1 MVSETDRYRIKLLL
15 ENDMEKSHGMTN
27 GEIGERLRQALQLQ
41 NRRSIRSFQKELAGK
56 APRTGIKGTS
66 YASVHDY
73 VSGKVVPRPDWLSAA
88 ARILGVRLQW
98 LSAGTGAMTHMDSV
112 EGVDQTLE
120 HLNQE
125 AAKLRVLVS
134 EALEPLELARHPIG
148 QVLFR
153 YFWERHDLV
162 GYIWA
167 VADDHEDVDH
177 ETLKALRS
185 QIRDDV
191 QASFS
196 VALSLKDRDY
206 RQYLAAVLSQLSVL
220 YLRDGT

>member
-1 MVSETDRYRIKLLL
+1 
-15 ENDMEKSHGMTN
+15 MTN

-73 VSGKVVPRPDWLSAA
+73 VSGKVVPRPDWISAA
-88 ARILGVRLQW
+88 AKILGVRHQW
-98 LSAGTGAMTHMDSV
+98 LSAGTGAMTHMDAAAD
-112 EGVDQTLE
+112 EDQVQELV
-120 HLNQE
+120 NQT
-125 AAKLRVLVS
+125 AGRLCGLMD
-134 EALEPLELARHPIG
+134 EALEPLELARSSIGHAIG
-148 QVLFR
+148 QVLFK
-153 YFWERHDLV
+153 YFWWRHDLDD
-162 GYIWA
+162 YLWSA
-167 VADDHEDVDH
+167 SEDHEELDD

-191 QASFS
+191 QASFR
-196 VALSLKDRDY
+196 VALSLKDRDQ

-220 YLRDGT
+220 YLRDGM

>member
-1 MVSETDRYRIKLLL
+1 
-15 ENDMEKSHGMTN
+15 MEKSHGMTN

-98 LSAGTGAMTHMDSV
+98 LSAGTGAMTHMDAV
-112 EGVDQTLE
+112 EGDDQTQKRLD
-120 HLNQE
+120 Q
-125 AAKLRVLVS
+125 AAGKLVVLLR
-134 EALEPLELARHPIG
+134 EALEPLDLAGHPIR

-153 YFWERHDLV
+153 YFWGRHDLD
-162 GYIWA
+162 GYLWSA
-167 VADDHEDVDH
+167 SEDSEELDQ
-177 ETLKALRS
+177 ETVQALRTQLS
-185 QIRDDV
+185 DDV
-191 QASFS
+191 LASFS
-196 VALSLKDRDY
+196 AALSLKDRDY